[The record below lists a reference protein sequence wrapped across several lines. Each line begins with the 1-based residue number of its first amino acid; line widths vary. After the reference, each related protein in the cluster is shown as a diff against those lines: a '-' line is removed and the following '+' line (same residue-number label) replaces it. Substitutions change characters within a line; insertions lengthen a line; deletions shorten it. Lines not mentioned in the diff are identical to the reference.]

1 MDFGEKIISI
11 RKQKKLS
18 QAELGKRAGINGDIV
33 GKYER
38 NEMKPS
44 IETAKKLADA
54 LEISLDYLVG
64 EGELKVLDKK
74 TLKRLEDIEKL
85 PDEDK
90 NNIFY
95 TLDNLIKAAKLKAI

>member
-1 MDFGEKIISI
+1 MTFGDKMTLM

-18 QAELGKRAGINGDIV
+18 QAELGKLASINGDIV

-38 NEMKPS
+38 DEMKPS
-44 IETAKKLADA
+44 IETAKKLANA
-54 LEISLDYLVG
+54 LDVSLDYLVG
-64 EGELKVLDKK
+64 DGDMKALDKK

-95 TLDNLIKAAKLKAI
+95 TIDNLIKAAKLKAI